1 MKLTAHMMH
10 LHMVKAQLLAH
21 SEGTS
26 FILIVMIGL
35 LSVTY
40 VALKSK
46 ARRLRQLMQPLRAQ
60 ILGMK
65 LKQGLN
71 TPLRL
76 WLILWSI

>member
-26 FILIVMIGL
+26 FILIMIIGL
-35 LSVTY
+35 LGVTY

-46 ARRLRQLMQPLRAQ
+46 ARGLRQLM
-60 ILGMK
+60 
-65 LKQGLN
+65 
-71 TPLRL
+71 
-76 WLILWSI
+76 